1 MMDDYNKYICFHAL
15 NDQVC
20 QNVLREQAT
29 LVQLYCCILST
40 RLSIIFEKLT
50 TITEV

>member
-15 NDQVC
+15 NDQVF

-40 RLSIIFEKLT
+40 SIIFEKLT